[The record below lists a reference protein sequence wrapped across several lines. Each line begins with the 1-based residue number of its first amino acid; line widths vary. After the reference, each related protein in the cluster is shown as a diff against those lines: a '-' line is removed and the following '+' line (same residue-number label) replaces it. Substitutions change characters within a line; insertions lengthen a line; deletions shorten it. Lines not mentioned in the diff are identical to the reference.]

1 MKGNLIVLVGPSG
14 VGKGTVL
21 KRVFQRLENLTFS
34 ISVTTRQMRPGE
46 QEGVNYFFRS
56 RQQFQQMIDRDE
68 LLEWAEF
75 VGNFYGTPKHYVQ
88 AQIDQGHDV
97 VLEIEVEGAKQ
108 IKQTAPEALFIFLS
122 PPSPEALYKR
132 LKERSTEPEDKII
145 ERVEKSK
152 QELKEI
158 NWFDHHIV
166 NEEGQVEETAKKIIQ
181 IIQQSRQKR
190 AERN

>member
-1 MKGNLIVLVGPSG
+1 
-14 VGKGTVL
+14 
-21 KRVFQRLENLTFS
+21 
-34 ISVTTRQMRPGE
+34 MRPGE